1 MNITHKAIEQGIL
14 VAIEGRIDTTNYN
27 EFEQAMNLLFEEKT
41 KAIYLDCSGLSY
53 ISSSGLRVFLTVQKK
68 MMATGG
74 KFLLFAMQPTI
85 KEIFDISGFSSIFS
99 IFDTEESALQHD
111 HPFEE

>member
-1 MNITHKAIEQGIL
+1 MNITNKPIEQGIL
-14 VAIEGRIDTTNYN
+14 VTIDGRIDTTNYH
-27 EFEQAMNLLFEEKT
+27 EFEHAMTQFFNENV

-68 MMATGG
+68 MMSTGG

-99 IFDTEESALQHD
+99 IFDSEVAALKG
-111 HPFEE
+111 